1 MSRDPQEKS
10 PPGCGWQHAGACRG
24 EPVHVSWTQ
33 TQGVHTRG
41 PSPTSGLRGGSGQRE
56 SCGDRSPVSS
66 APGWAGGH
74 LAPLT
79 AEQQGQERQELLA
92 SAAGQA
98 VRKRLACVCSRP
110 CSFGC
115 VFQKKT
121 VSLRARQLWNGK
133 LACDPVHTVSSG
145 KCWDTAFE
153 QRGEEARVVLSP
165 GGRGWHLR
173 AGAAEHP
180 AEWGAAPAAQDGPAP
195 SCRWTTGRH
204 WGVWLQVPGGR
215 QVRDSYACGSRVYS
229 CRLVS
234 L

>member
-1 MSRDPQEKS
+1 M
-10 PPGCGWQHAGACRG
+10 
-24 EPVHVSWTQ
+24 HVSWTQ

-121 VSLRARQLWNGK
+121 VSRRARQLWNGK

-195 SCRWTTGRH
+195 SCRWTTGRR

-215 QVRDSYACGSRVYS
+215 QVRDSYACGLSRVQLS
-229 CRLVS
+229 SREFVT
-234 L
+234 